1 MNVEKQLSNMLET
14 NYLVFIFFYADWCP
28 HYEWLEEVINTYEKK
43 TVKYIQ
49 INIEENKAL
58 SESYNVESV
67 PTFILMHHNHE
78 LWRKISDIT
87 IDELRLVLS
96 EF

>member
-1 MNVEKQLSNMLET
+1 MDVEKQLSDLQET

-28 HYEWLEEVINTYEKK
+28 HYEWLQEAINTYEKR
-43 TVKYIQ
+43 TVKYVQ
-49 INIEENKAL
+49 VNIGENKMLA
-58 SESYNVESV
+58 ETYNVESV
-67 PTFILMHHNHE
+67 PTFILMHHQYE

>member
-1 MNVEKQLSNMLET
+1 MSTEDQLNELENS

-28 HYEWLEEVINTYEKK
+28 HYEWLEEAINEYEKR
-43 TVKYIQ
+43 TVKYIKV
-49 INIEENKAL
+49 NIETDKLLAD
-58 SESYNVESV
+58 SYNVESV
-67 PTFILMHHNHE
+67 PTFVLMHHKHE

-87 IDELRLVLS
+87 VDELRLVLS